1 MDAARLTGQVAVVTG
16 GAQGIGGGISRRLAA
31 AGAHVVLAD
40 IDPDAA
46 EAARQEIATAGG
58 QCTTVIGD
66 MREPEVVS
74 LVAHAAL
81 TVADSHVDILVNN
94 VGDFRPAA
102 RTFVHSTEEQWQQL
116 YELNLLHV
124 LRMCHAILPAMI
136 EGGSGAIVNNA
147 TVEAFRGIPYAA
159 VYAAFKAGVVAFT
172 RSLAVDVAQ
181 HGIRVNAIAPDLA
194 ATPQTP
200 AELMLRG
207 RDPDLIR
214 TWIPAGRF
222 GRPDDY
228 AAVVEFLAS
237 DDARFVTGQTIPVDG
252 GTLAASGW
260 YARAD
265 RKGWTNMPNEA

>member
-1 MDAARLTGQVAVVTG
+1 
-16 GAQGIGGGISRRLAA
+16 
-31 AGAHVVLAD
+31 VLAD
-40 IDPDAA
+40 I
-46 EAARQEIATAGG
+46 EAAAAADTSGEIVSAGG
-58 QCTTVIGD
+58 LCTTVIGD
-66 MREPEVVS
+66 IRERATVDAITE
-74 LVAHAAL
+74 AAL
-81 TVADSHVDILVNN
+81 TVADARVDILVNN

-102 RTFVHSTEEQWQQL
+102 RTFLHSTEEQWQTL

-124 LRMCHAILPAMI
+124 LRMCHALLPAMV
-136 EGGSGAIVNNA
+136 SRHRGAIVNNA

-159 VYAAFKAGVVAFT
+159 AYAAFNAGVVAFT

-194 ATPQTP
+194 DTQQTP

-222 GRPDDY
+222 GQPDDY